1 MTLNIKIM
9 KTFKFSPLFLCVL
22 LSCSS
27 DDTRVSELPDAEPIV
42 LKTQFDNKLKNNNA
56 FALDLFKATYK
67 NETKTNIFI
76 SPLSVDMALGM
87 TWNGAAGDTKT
98 EMQAALRNQG
108 YTAKDINEYAK
119 SLREALTSVDPST
132 KLAIVNSIWYKSG
145 FIVEQPF
152 IDVNK
157 ANYNAEVKGLDFSSP
172 NAVKEINNWCA
183 QNTNN
188 KIPKIIEDISSDA
201 VMYLVNAIY
210 FKGIWKY
217 KFEKK
222 DTRNLPFTKENGT
235 AQDVKM
241 MSQTENLAYST
252 DENAR
257 YLEMPYGNK
266 AFSMII
272 ILPQPEKDLKNII
285 QSMSVDSWSNA
296 TKNMQIRSINL
307 QLPQF
312 KLECDYDMEKN
323 ILPDMGM
330 KLAFNRDFADF
341 TGINKGGGD
350 LSISKVKHKTFVE
363 VNEEGTEA
371 AAVTSVEVMDTSV
384 GEPHPMDFSVNQPFL
399 FAIKENSTGVI
410 LFIGKMG
417 EIPQ

>member
-1 MTLNIKIM
+1 M
-9 KTFKFSPLFLCVL
+9 KTFKFIPLFLFVL

-27 DDTRVSELPDAEPIV
+27 DDTRVAELPDAEPIV
-42 LKTQFDNKLKNNNA
+42 LKTQFDNKLKNNNVFA
-56 FALDLFKATYK
+56 FDLFKATYK
-67 NETKTNIFI
+67 NEDKANIFI

-108 YTAKDINEYAK
+108 YTAGDINEYAK
-119 SLREALTSVDPST
+119 SLREALINADPST
-132 KLAIVNSIWYKSG
+132 KLTIANSIWYRSG
-145 FIVEQPF
+145 FDVEQSF

-183 QNTNN
+183 KNTNN
-188 KIPKIIEDISSDA
+188 KIPEIIETISSDA

-217 KFEKK
+217 QFEKK
-222 DTRNLPFTKENGT
+222 NTRDLPFTKENGT
-235 AQDVKM
+235 TQNIKM
-241 MSQTENLAYST
+241 MNQVGNLAYSA

-266 AFSMII
+266 TFSMVI
-272 ILPQPEKDLKNII
+272 ILPQPEKDMENVIRNINN
-285 QSMSVDSWSNA
+285 DSWNDA
-296 TKNMQIRSINL
+296 IKNMQIRSTNL

-312 KLECDYDMEKN
+312 KLKCDYDMEKA

-330 KLAFNRDFADF
+330 KLAFNSRLADF
-341 TGINKGGGD
+341 TGINKGGG

-371 AAVTSVEVMDTSV
+371 AAVTSVEMIYTSA
-384 GEPHPMDFSVNQPFL
+384 EKPQSMDFLVNQPFL

-410 LFIGKMG
+410 LFIGKIG

>member
-1 MTLNIKIM
+1 M
-9 KTFKFSPLFLCVL
+9 KTFKFIPLFFLIL

-27 DDTRVSELPDAEPIV
+27 DDTRIPELPDAKPIV
-42 LKTQFDNKLKNNNA
+42 MKAQFEDKLKNNNEFA
-56 FALDLFKATYK
+56 FDLFKATYK
-67 NETKTNIFI
+67 NENKTNLFI

-87 TWNGAAGDTKT
+87 TWNGAAGETKT

-108 YTAKDINEYAK
+108 YTAEDINEYAK
-119 SLREALTSVDPST
+119 TLREALINADPST
-132 KLAIVNSIWYKSG
+132 KLAIVNSIWTRSG
-145 FIVEQPF
+145 FNVEQPF

-157 ANYNAEVKGLDFSSP
+157 TNYNAEVKTLDFSSP

-183 QNTNN
+183 KNTNN
-188 KIPKIIEDISSDA
+188 KIPEIIKTIPSDA
-201 VMYLVNAIY
+201 VMYLINAIY

-217 KFEKK
+217 QFDKK
-222 DTRNLPFTKENGT
+222 DTQDLLFTKENGMT
-235 AQDVKM
+235 QNVKM
-241 MSQTENLAYST
+241 MSQTENLAYSA

-266 AFSMII
+266 AFSMVI
-272 ILPQPEKDLKNII
+272 ILPQPEKDLKNVI
-285 QSMSVDSWSNA
+285 QNISSDSWNNA
-296 TKNMQIRSINL
+296 TKNMQERTINL
-307 QLPQF
+307 KLPRF

-330 KLAFNRDFADF
+330 KLAFNRSLADF
-341 TGINKGGGD
+341 TGIYKGGD

-371 AAVTSVEVMDTSV
+371 AAVTSVEIIFTST
-384 GEPHPMDFSVNQPFL
+384 GKSMDFLVNQPFL
-399 FAIKENSTGVI
+399 FAIKENSTGAI
-410 LFIGKMG
+410 LFIGKIG

>member
-1 MTLNIKIM
+1 M
-9 KTFKFSPLFLCVL
+9 KTFKFIPLFLFVL

-27 DDTRVSELPDAEPIV
+27 DDTRIPELPDAEPIV
-42 LKTQFDNKLKNNNA
+42 LKTQFDDKLKNNNVFA
-56 FALDLFKATYK
+56 FDLFKATYK
-67 NETKTNIFI
+67 NEDKTNIFI

-87 TWNGAAGDTKT
+87 AWDGAAGDTKT

-132 KLAIVNSIWYKSG
+132 KLTIANSIWYRSG
-145 FIVEQPF
+145 FSIEQPF

-172 NAVKEINNWCA
+172 NAIKEINNWCA
-183 QNTNN
+183 KNTND
-188 KIPKIIEDISSDA
+188 KIPEILDNISPDA
-201 VMYLVNAIY
+201 VMYLINAIY

-217 KFEKK
+217 QFEKK
-222 DTRNLPFTKENGT
+222 NTQDLPFAKENGT
-235 AQDVKM
+235 TQDVKM
-241 MSQTENLAYST
+241 MSQTENLAYSA

-266 AFSMII
+266 AFSMVI
-272 ILPQPEKDLKNII
+272 ILPQPEKDLKNVI
-285 QSMSVDSWSNA
+285 QNIGSDSWNNA
-296 TKNMQIRSINL
+296 TKNMQVRTINL
-307 QLPQF
+307 KLPRF
-312 KLECDYDMEKN
+312 KLECEYDMEKS

-330 KLAFNRDFADF
+330 KLAFNRDLADF
-341 TGINKGGGD
+341 TGINKGGD

-363 VNEEGTEA
+363 INEEGTEA
-371 AAVTSVEVMDTSV
+371 AAVTSVEVIFTST
-384 GEPHPMDFSVNQPFL
+384 GKSMDFLVNQPFL
-399 FAIKENSTGVI
+399 FAIKENSTGAI
-410 LFIGKMG
+410 LFIGKIG

>member
-1 MTLNIKIM
+1 M
-9 KTFKFSPLFLCVL
+9 KTFKFIPLFFFVL

-27 DDTRVSELPDAEPIV
+27 DNTSIPELPDAKPIV
-42 LKTQFDNKLKNNNA
+42 MKAQFENKLKNNNA
-56 FALDLFKATYK
+56 FAIDLFKATYK
-67 NETKTNIFI
+67 NEDKTNLFI
-76 SPLSVDMALGM
+76 SPLSVDMALAM

-108 YTAKDINEYAK
+108 YTAEDINEYAK
-119 SLREALTSVDPST
+119 SLREALISIDPST
-132 KLAIVNSIWYKSG
+132 QLAIANSIWYRSG
-145 FIVEQPF
+145 FNVEQSF

-172 NAVKEINNWCA
+172 DAIKEINNWCA
-183 QNTNN
+183 KNTNN
-188 KIPKIIEDISSDA
+188 KIPEIIDVIPSDA
-201 VMYLVNAIY
+201 VMYLINAIY

-217 KFEKK
+217 RFDKK
-222 DTRNLPFTKENGT
+222 NTQDLPFTKENGT
-235 AQDVKM
+235 IQNAKM
-241 MSQTENLAYST
+241 MSQIENLAYSA

-272 ILPQPEKDLKNII
+272 ALPQPEKDLKNVI
-285 QSMSVDSWSNA
+285 QNISNDSWNNA
-296 TKNMQIRSINL
+296 TKNMQVRSINL
-307 QLPQF
+307 QLPRF
-312 KLECDYDMEKN
+312 KLECDYEMEKS

-330 KLAFNRDFADF
+330 KLAFSPSLADF
-341 TGINKGGGD
+341 TGINKGGG

-371 AAVTSVEVMDTSV
+371 AAVTSVEVVFTST
-384 GEPHPMDFSVNQPFL
+384 GKPQSMDFLVNQPFL

-410 LFIGKMG
+410 LFIGKIG